1 MTIPSSEAELNELM
15 GEVLGGGDGVDL
27 KEAELLLL
35 LPGDVPNMGKAVKKN
50 IVEVVEFQVLIIR
63 YTIWV
68 VAINECG
75 VTVLDFQY
83 LVRNL

>member
-35 LPGDVPNMGKAVKKN
+35 LPGDVPNMGKAGKK
-50 IVEVVEFQVLIIR
+50 
-63 YTIWV
+63 T
-68 VAINECG
+68 
-75 VTVLDFQY
+75 
-83 LVRNL
+83 